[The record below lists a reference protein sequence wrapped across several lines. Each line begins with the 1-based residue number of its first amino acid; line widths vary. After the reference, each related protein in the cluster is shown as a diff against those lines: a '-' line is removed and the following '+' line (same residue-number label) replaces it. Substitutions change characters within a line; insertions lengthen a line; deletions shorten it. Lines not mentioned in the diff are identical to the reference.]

1 MLTSESF
8 TEPIIFHHLRFAADS
23 IFIWTF
29 SFLGKY
35 YIFAQINQSFCRH
48 ICIPQICYCMV
59 SIQSKLHA
67 ILGIIHQSTNLLF
80 KLLLV
85 SVFIDQ
91 TILFVLDQKR
101 NRSNRMACHNCAA
114 AVHRFIQNRA
124 PAFIEIT
131 GEEVNIGFSI

>member
-91 TILFVLDQKR
+91 TILFVLDQNGTDPIAWLATTAQPLFIDSFRTAPQPSLKSLVKR
-101 NRSNRMACHNCAA
+101 
-114 AVHRFIQNRA
+114 
-124 PAFIEIT
+124 
-131 GEEVNIGFSI
+131 